1 MTWNFQFFYDSKTT
15 FAVELYDDGTSLK
28 QITFIVSTLKSNVGF
43 IKTASKQLYLMKL
56 NILPKKIPGD
66 ASADVDEEE
75 EEGLAPAPFFEFLIA
90 TVNKRNLHK
99 QNVKSLLK
107 LFFLCK

>member
-1 MTWNFQFFYDSKTT
+1 
-15 FAVELYDDGTSLK
+15 
-28 QITFIVSTLKSNVGF
+28 
-43 IKTASKQLYLMKL
+43 MKL
-56 NILPKKIPGD
+56 NILQKKKIPGD

-75 EEGLAPAPFFEFLIA
+75 EEGEGLAPAPFFEFLIA
-90 TVNKRNLHK
+90 TVNKCNLHK